1 MCTANT
7 LSAMS
12 SALGKCF
19 ASYVVV
25 WKTLGFCLFVP
36 KGKTFFFSFPT
47 FSAYCK
53 LTKAQ
58 AAAGSGVRREKQPPS
73 TPPQI
78 SWKLDE
84 ICNENPG
91 NPKEISD
98 LRKRSKKTRRCE
110 EKTIESNCQ
119 YSKILLLL
127 Y

>member
-58 AAAGSGVRREKQPPS
+58 AATDLAKEGSVGS
-73 TPPQI
+73 
-78 SWKLDE
+78 
-84 ICNENPG
+84 
-91 NPKEISD
+91 
-98 LRKRSKKTRRCE
+98 
-110 EKTIESNCQ
+110 
-119 YSKILLLL
+119 LLLHHRRSAGNL
-127 Y
+127 MRFATKIREIPKKFPI